1 MIFKELKHSMRII
14 SLQVENNNKKDV
26 NYKRETDILE
36 LKSIVTTEN
45 VTKGACIH
53 FLGPL

>member
-1 MIFKELKHSMRII
+1 MIFKELKHSMRLI
-14 SLQVENNNKKDV
+14 SLQVKNNNKKDV

>member
-26 NYKRETDILE
+26 NYKRETNRYSGVE
-36 LKSIVTTEN
+36 KYSN
-45 VTKGACIH
+45 N
-53 FLGPL
+53 